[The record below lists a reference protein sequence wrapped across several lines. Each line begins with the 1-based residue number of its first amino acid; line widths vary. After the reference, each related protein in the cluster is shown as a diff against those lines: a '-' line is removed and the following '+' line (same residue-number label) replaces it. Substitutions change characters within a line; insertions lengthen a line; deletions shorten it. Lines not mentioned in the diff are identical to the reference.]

1 VSAGAATASAERPRR
16 HGICEGR
23 VWHVRTEPFRHAFDY
38 RVALLALDLDDLERA
53 FAGHRFWSLDR
64 LNIGS
69 FHTRDHLGGTTDLAG
84 AARAAIFERLGFQ
97 PRGRVDL
104 LCHPRYLGY
113 TFNPVTFYLFH
124 ATDSSDAAE
133 DTRAIVDPSPDR
145 HGLEAILLEVTN
157 TPWNER
163 HLYALDCRGLASP
176 LVFELDKAFHVSP
189 FLPMDMRYRFRFEI
203 DAGHFRVTKENL
215 QDGRRHFIARME
227 LERKPLTQSALSRLL
242 LQFPPMTGR
251 VIVAIYWQALKLWL
265 RGARYHP
272 KPVRTTAEEQ
282 HG

>member
-1 VSAGAATASAERPRR
+1 MSAAAAPTSPERIGR
-16 HGICEGR
+16 HGVCDGR

-38 RVALLALDLDDLERA
+38 RIAMLALDLDDLESA

-64 LNIGS
+64 FNIGS

-84 AARAAIFERLGFQ
+84 AARTAIFERLGFH
-97 PRGRVDL
+97 PRGRVHL

-113 TFNPVTFYLFH
+113 AFNPVTFYLFYREGSG
-124 ATDSSDAAE
+124 DSPE
-133 DTRAIVDPSPDR
+133 PGEPNPNPSPDR
-145 HGLEAILLEVTN
+145 HDLEAILLEVSN

-242 LQFPPMTGR
+242 LQFPPMTAR